1 LADLP
6 HREANGSADY
16 NDTDNIGRRINV
28 ITSNTLYLHGRRSR
42 SHGGQ
47 CDLSPPLTL
56 WKKIFLAWFCCRYR
70 TLQSTCG
77 LL

>member
-47 CDLSPPLTL
+47 CDLSPPSLCE
-56 WKKIFLAWFCCRYR
+56 KKIFLHDFAADTELYSLHVGF
-70 TLQSTCG
+70 
-77 LL
+77 